1 MMQSFKIG
9 AAIGIIIGVLASA
22 PAYAWDRSKVDV
34 LTVLP
39 DVTPGVQSSVE
50 GLTVGP
56 DGNIYV
62 PTFGFN
68 TQGPLT
74 GNAVL
79 FVINP
84 SGQVIRKVT
93 IQNSSPH
100 MLGLAFNPT
109 LPFEKSLIV
118 LDFGAGNVLQVN
130 PLTGASR
137 VLAGPIP
144 NFGPECADLRLRPGM
159 PMFRI
164 PLTASFGKCL
174 PLAATRNGV
183 PVRYS
188 GPEQVLRRRSARTGS
203 SSATTTRR
211 CTWPTPL
218 TIRSSRFR

>member
-22 PAYAWDRSKVDV
+22 PAYAWDRSKVDL

-84 SGQVIRKVT
+84 SGQVIRKVA

-130 PLTGASR
+130 PLTGTSR

-144 NFGPECADLRLRPGM
+144 NSGLNA
-159 PMFRI
+159 
-164 PLTASFGKCL
+164 LTFDSAGNAYVSDSFK
-174 PLAATRNGV
+174 
-183 PVRYS
+183 
-188 GPEQVLRRRSARTGS
+188 VLRRRSARTGS

-211 CTWPTPL
+211 CTWPTQL
-218 TIRSSRFR
+218 IIRSSRFR